1 MWASSEQFE
10 AVKRFVTQ
18 FVCYPQEAVIDG
30 EALKHG
36 VEFLVKEGIFTVSQF
51 KLAFLIET
59 NMICPAEFLPDE

>member
-1 MWASSEQFE
+1 MWASNEQFE

-18 FVCYPQEAVIDG
+18 FIGYPQGTVIDG

-36 VEFLVKEGIFTVSQF
+36 VEVLVEQGIFTVPQF
-51 KLAFLIET
+51 KLAFLVET

>member
-1 MWASSEQFE
+1 MWASHEQFE

-18 FVCYPQEAVIDG
+18 FIGYPQGTVIDG

-36 VEFLVKEGIFTVSQF
+36 VEVLVEQGIFTVPQF

>member
-18 FVCYPQEAVIDG
+18 FIGYPQGTMIDV

-36 VEFLVKEGIFTVSQF
+36 VEEGIFTVPQF

-59 NMICPAEFLPDE
+59 NMICPAEFLPNE

>member
-18 FVCYPQEAVIDG
+18 FICYPQGTVIDV

-36 VEFLVKEGIFTVSQF
+36 VEVLVEEGIFTLPQF
-51 KLAFLIET
+51 KFAFLIET

>member
-18 FVCYPQEAVIDG
+18 FIGCPQGTVIDG

-36 VEFLVKEGIFTVSQF
+36 VEVLVEQGIFTVPQF

>member
-18 FVCYPQEAVIDG
+18 FIGYPQGTVIDG

-36 VEFLVKEGIFTVSQF
+36 VEVLVEEGIFTVPQF

-59 NMICPAEFLPDE
+59 NMICSAEFLPDE

>member
-1 MWASSEQFE
+1 MQYVS
-10 AVKRFVTQ
+10 
-18 FVCYPQEAVIDG
+18 YPQGTVIDG

>member
-18 FVCYPQEAVIDG
+18 FIGYPQGTVIDG

-36 VEFLVKEGIFTVSQF
+36 VEVLVEQGRFTVPQF